1 MKISFFQTILFKK
14 CFQLHIVIVITKKK
28 KMPNTYLKIKTFFV
42 TTKNFYKHFL
52 IKFM

>member
-28 KMPNTYLKIKTFFV
+28 IAEYLF
-42 TTKNFYKHFL
+42 KNKNIFRNSKKL
-52 IKFM
+52 LRTLSIKFM

>member
-28 KMPNTYLKIKTFFV
+28 ENAEYLF
-42 TTKNFYKHFL
+42 KNKNIFRNYKKL
-52 IKFM
+52 LQTLSN